1 MFDKIKK
8 IYKLILASALLA
20 GAVSCLCG
28 FAFTLPKGVTVNG
41 VEVGGLT
48 YKTAAEL
55 VRNNIAEELK
65 TRSLTVKGEKDTYTF
80 RYPEINYRDNLFSL
94 LKCAKK
100 GDNLTCTVSYYLCGI
115 NDIAR
120 AICLNER
127 TEVREPCATFNK
139 SGEPFTYDVGN
150 DGKEA
155 DEKKL
160 IADLKA
166 SLSGDFTP
174 VTLAYTGVNR
184 KTTLESVKNST
195 KLLASFTTC
204 FDGNNLTRVSNIRL
218 AASKLN
224 GSIVQS
230 GKTLSFNDTVGE
242 RVKSRG
248 FLPAKIIVNGEF
260 TEGIG
265 GGVCQVSTTLYN
277 CALLAGFSIEEYHPH
292 SLSVS
297 YVPPSRDAMVS
308 GSSCDLKIKNN
319 SGCPAYIRATTGKSF
334 VKFEI
339 YGLYGGADYS
349 VTSEVTGTLPAP
361 EESCDSPDKARAGKD
376 GLTSQSYLTVTRDG
390 YTKTTLL
397 RKDKYQPVK
406 GYRYDDPDGEVPP
419 EPDPAEDTDP

>member
-94 LKCAKK
+94 LKCAQK
-100 GDNLTCTVSYYLCGI
+100 GDNLTCNVSYYLCGI

-166 SLSGDFTP
+166 SLSGDFT
-174 VTLAYTGVNR
+174 
-184 KTTLESVKNST
+184 
-195 KLLASFTTC
+195 
-204 FDGNNLTRVSNIRL
+204 
-218 AASKLN
+218 
-224 GSIVQS
+224 Q
-230 GKTLSFNDTVGE
+230 
-242 RVKSRG
+242 
-248 FLPAKIIVNGEF
+248 
-260 TEGIG
+260 IG
-265 GGVCQVSTTLYN
+265 
-277 CALLAGFSIEEYHPH
+277 
-292 SLSVS
+292 
-297 YVPPSRDAMVS
+297 
-308 GSSCDLKIKNN
+308 
-319 SGCPAYIRATTGKSF
+319 RAH
-334 VKFEI
+334 V
-339 YGLYGGADYS
+339 
-349 VTSEVTGTLPAP
+349 
-361 EESCDSPDKARAGKD
+361 
-376 GLTSQSYLTVTRDG
+376 
-390 YTKTTLL
+390 
-397 RKDKYQPVK
+397 
-406 GYRYDDPDGEVPP
+406 
-419 EPDPAEDTDP
+419 